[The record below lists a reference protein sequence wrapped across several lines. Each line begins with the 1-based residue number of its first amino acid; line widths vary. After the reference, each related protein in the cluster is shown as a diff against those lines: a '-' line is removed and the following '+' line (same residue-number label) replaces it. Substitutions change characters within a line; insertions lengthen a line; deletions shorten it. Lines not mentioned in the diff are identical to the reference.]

1 MRDWM
6 RTFLVFCVLLG
17 WSIMP
22 INPQLLGKLEHSQ
35 KVLETPPSG
44 HPTPAK
50 LPSRNPTRSFWIDSS
65 PDANPLAR
73 HGSQDPLPSKADV
86 CIIGAGITGVG
97 VAYHLIELL
106 NNASLSV
113 KHPLSIAIL
122 EARDFCSGATGRNG
136 GHLTPAA
143 FLEFAQRQAL
153 FDTVEAIKSYKF
165 EQHTASLLVKIIE
178 ENGWASDVD
187 LVEGGHINLLF
198 TEKEAENAHKDFDTA
213 SQAQLNLDGV
223 EWLSKEELEE
233 EYGAPYSG
241 FREPGNN
248 VWPLKLV
255 TKLYQ
260 HAQAHAGQYASLSLH
275 TRTPVTAVTH
285 ETTDNS
291 STYTVVTNRGSIS
304 CSRVV
309 HATNAYASYL
319 LPFLAGPNGIIPTRG
334 QVMATRAS
342 VGTDQIKIPSWSANE
357 GFAYWFP
364 RPVKHD
370 TEKPLIIIGG
380 GREAVGPRYELYVD
394 DDSETHPL
402 VGKVLR
408 EFLPSI
414 FEGKYD
420 PLSEPEMEWTGI
432 MGFTKMGDPF
442 VGSVADL
449 LVADPNRELYKKQ
462 YIAAGYTGHGMP
474 RAFGCAEVLAQMIL
488 AEISDK
494 KWKEPDWLPQR
505 YLTWNRRVE

>member
-1 MRDWM
+1 
-6 RTFLVFCVLLG
+6 
-17 WSIMP
+17 MP
-22 INPQLLGKLEHSQ
+22 VNPQILGKFEHAQ
-35 KVLETPPSG
+35 RVLETPPSE
-44 HPTPAK
+44 HPLHPAK
-50 LPSRNPTRSFWIDSS
+50 LPSRNPTPSFWIDSS
-65 PDANPLAR
+65 PDANPLAGE
-73 HGSQDPLPSKADV
+73 GSQDPLPSEADI

-106 NNASLSV
+106 NNASLSLE
-113 KHPLSIAIL
+113 HPLKVVIL

-143 FLEFAQRQAL
+143 FLGFAQRQAL
-153 FDTVEAIKSYKF
+153 FGMVEATKSYEL
-165 EQHTASLLVKIIE
+165 EQHTTSLLVKIIE
-178 ENGWASDVD
+178 ENGWTSDID

-198 TEKEAENAHKDFDTA
+198 TEKEEKEANKDYEMA
-213 SQAQLNLDGV
+213 RQAQLNLDGI
-223 EWLSKEELEE
+223 EWLPKEIVEE
-233 EYGAPYSG
+233 EYGATYAA
-241 FREPGNN
+241 FRAPGHN

-260 HAQAHAGQYASLSLH
+260 HARAHVGQYASLSLH

-285 ETTDNS
+285 ETANNC

-309 HATNAYASYL
+309 HATNAYASHL
-319 LPFLAGPNGIIPTRG
+319 LPFLTGPNGIIPTRG

-342 VGTDQIKIPSWSANE
+342 VGTDQIKTSGWGGNE

-364 RPVKHD
+364 RPVKND

-380 GREAVGPRYELYVD
+380 GREAAEPRYELYVD
-394 DDSETHPL
+394 DDSEIHPL
-402 VGKVLR
+402 VGEVLR
-408 EFLPSI
+408 EFLPSV

-420 PLSEPEMEWTGI
+420 PESEPEMEWTGI
-432 MGFTKMGDPF
+432 MGYTKMGDPF
-442 VGSVADL
+442 VGPIAGL
-449 LVADPNRELYKKQ
+449 LATNPERDLYKKQ

-474 RAFGCAEVLAQMIL
+474 RAFGCAEVIAQMIL

-494 KWKEPDWLPQR
+494 EWKEPDWLPQR